1 MSETKPG
8 NIFDRYALG
17 IFFAIIGATC
27 LVAIKFHHTRS
38 LTNPNDPG
46 PWLMPTLL
54 GSLLLVGGLAFVI
67 SNVRFCRTGSSKE
80 THPDDRFNFQPWTLL
95 AGVVAYVLLLP
106 WIGFLIATP
115 MFVFT
120 MLWWLKIVWWK
131 AIIAAILLTLTG
143 QLVFVWGFMT
153 PLPTGFWN

>member
-1 MSETKPG
+1 MSETTSGKLS
-8 NIFDRYALG
+8 DRYALG
-17 IFFAIIGATC
+17 FFFGVIGAAC
-27 LVAIKFHHTRS
+27 LVAVKFHNTRS

-54 GSLLLVGGLAFVI
+54 GSLLLVGGLAFII
-67 SNVRFCRTGSSKE
+67 SNVIHSGAPSASE
-80 THPDDRFNFQPWTLL
+80 IHSENRFNFQPWFLL
-95 AGVVAYVLLLP
+95 AGVILYVLLLP

-115 MFVFT
+115 VFVFA
-120 MLWWLKIVWWK
+120 MLRWLKIVWWK